1 MEYLKNIIEQD
12 NNSTQNE
19 IKDISKESVSN
30 KVVNGNI
37 EAKSSEQLDE
47 NIWDENKQ
55 AKTKKNGSEQIEEEQ
70 KESKKNEPSEENEEA
85 KAEKEKRQDEKIS
98 EYGQVTL
105 DKNEK
110 SHKIHLL
117 SIIGEI
123 EGHECLSQNTKTTK
137 YEHVL
142 PQLAAIE
149 DSKEIDGLLV
159 LINTVGGDVES
170 GLAIAEM
177 ISSLTKPTVSLVL
190 GGGHS
195 IGVPLAVST
204 NYSFIVP
211 SGTMIIHPVRM
222 SGTVIGAQQTYD
234 YFKLIQDR
242 IVGFIE
248 SHCNTNKECLEE
260 MMMKTGILTK
270 DLGTILVGG
279 KAVEEGLINEVG
291 GIKEAMQKLH
301 ELIDE
306 NNNC

>member
-1 MEYLKNIIEQD
+1 MN
-12 NNSTQNE
+12 
-19 IKDISKESVSN
+19 
-30 KVVNGNI
+30 
-37 EAKSSEQLDE
+37 
-47 NIWDENKQ
+47 
-55 AKTKKNGSEQIEEEQ
+55 KKNDPKGGNQ
-70 KESKKNEPSEENEEA
+70 EA

-105 DKNEK
+105 DNNEK
-110 SHKIHLL
+110 SHKLHLL

-149 DSKEIDGLLV
+149 DSTEIDGLLI

-204 NYSFIVP
+204 TYSFIVP

-248 SHCNTNKECLEE
+248 AHSNTSKERLEE

-270 DLGTILVGG
+270 DLGTILVGE

-301 ELIDE
+301 SLIDE
-306 NNNC
+306 KK